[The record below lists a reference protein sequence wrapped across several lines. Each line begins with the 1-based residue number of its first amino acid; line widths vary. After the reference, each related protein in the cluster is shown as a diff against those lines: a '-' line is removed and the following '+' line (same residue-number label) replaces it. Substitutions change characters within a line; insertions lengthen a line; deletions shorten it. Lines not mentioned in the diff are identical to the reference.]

1 MQRRDFQRQLSRA
14 AVAMALAP
22 WLHAVA
28 ATPSAQVARAWKRNP
43 FALGVASGRPQYDA
57 ILLWTR
63 LLIHDDDR
71 LASDADAVAVSV
83 EVFADEALKR
93 RVYSGDI
100 LTDASRGHAVHA
112 PVRGLQPGREYWY
125 RFRQGNAWSAVGH
138 TRTLPSPNAEVTRL
152 RLALASCQHYE
163 QGQYVAHQDIAQQS
177 LDLVLFVGDYIYES
191 SNPQYALRKHSTDE
205 PKTLAQYRVRYEQYK
220 SDPALQAAHAAH
232 PWVLMWDDHEV
243 VNDYANDQD
252 RRYTPVQ
259 EFLQRRAAAYQAYFE
274 HQPLWIGPD
283 AKQPTEMRL
292 YDQFVWGKLAEMWTL
307 DCRQY
312 RSPQACRDPLRGGG
326 RMVMQCEE
334 LDSPERS
341 MLGGVQERWLQQGL
355 QRSTRT
361 WKLLAQATQISST
374 SVPAPVGRST
384 WNDAWD
390 GYPEARRRLLQQ
402 VVDAKLSNV
411 VTLGGDVHM
420 NVAAQLRLQPNDPTS
435 PIVASEIVTT
445 SITSRGM
452 ADKMLAIVREHNPD
466 IVHAR
471 SDERGYTLIEVTPEH
486 VRADFRT
493 TPFPAGSVPGFK
505 TQARFVVQRG
515 VAGVQPASASS

>member
-1 MQRRDFQRQLSRA
+1 
-14 AVAMALAP
+14 
-22 WLHAVA
+22 
-28 ATPSAQVARAWKRNP
+28 
-43 FALGVASGRPQYDA
+43 
-57 ILLWTR
+57 
-63 LLIHDDDR
+63 
-71 LASDADAVAVSV
+71 
-83 EVFADEALKR
+83 
-93 RVYSGDI
+93 
-100 LTDASRGHAVHA
+100 
-112 PVRGLQPGREYWY
+112 
-125 RFRQGNAWSAVGH
+125 
-138 TRTLPSPNAEVTRL
+138 
-152 RLALASCQHYE
+152 
-163 QGQYVAHQDIAQQS
+163 
-177 LDLVLFVGDYIYES
+177 
-191 SNPQYALRKHSTDE
+191 
-205 PKTLAQYRVRYEQYK
+205 
-220 SDPALQAAHAAH
+220 
-232 PWVLMWDDHEV
+232 
-243 VNDYANDQD
+243 
-252 RRYTPVQ
+252 
-259 EFLQRRAAAYQAYFE
+259 
-274 HQPLWIGPD
+274 
-283 AKQPTEMRL
+283 
-292 YDQFVWGKLAEMWTL
+292 
-307 DCRQY
+307 
-312 RSPQACRDPLRGGG
+312 
-326 RMVMQCEE
+326 MQCEE